1 MSELDHKES
10 WVPKNWCFW
19 TVLLE
24 KTLKSPL
31 DSKEIKP
38 FNPKGNEPWI
48 FIGRTGAEAEALI
61 FWLLDEKS
69 RLIGKEPDAGKDW
82 RQVEKGTTEDEM
94 VGWHHGLSGMSLSK
108 IREIVKD
115 REAWHVAVYG
125 VTKNRIQLS
134 NWTITTYTDTN
145 IIKQKRSIFNN
156 SIINNTV
163 FIDVMKN
170 CVVSIQ
176 KN

>member
-1 MSELDHKES
+1 MWGLDHKEG
-10 WVPKNWCFW
+10 WLPKNWCFI
-19 TVLLE
+19 TAVLE
-24 KTLKSPL
+24 KIIESPL
-31 DSKEIKP
+31 ERKEIKLVDT
-38 FNPKGNEPWI
+38 KWDQSWI
-48 FIGRTGAEAEALI
+48 FNGRTDAEVKTPIL
-61 FWLLDEKS
+61 WPPDMTN